1 MRHRLDLG
9 LPLASDE
16 CIVANTNNI
25 TMGLW
30 LPVEAR
36 ARPQDEA
43 WLPRHRWWLKAA
55 TRLSHGE
62 ATTTL
67 DG

>member
-1 MRHRLDLG
+1 MFVHALIQEATY
-9 LPLASDE
+9 AS
-16 CIVANTNNI
+16 
-25 TMGLW
+25 
-30 LPVEAR
+30 
-36 ARPQDEA
+36 
-43 WLPRHRWWLKAA
+43 LPRAALHGTAA